1 MSVHH
6 LQYPAVSRFQF
17 PLWLNS
23 IVPFAVALL
32 GLGGIYSAVVLAFAT
47 APSTVNVGYMPK
59 QPVPFSHK
67 LHAGQ
72 LKMDCRYC
80 HNTVDEAAH
89 AAVPPTATC
98 VNCHSASN
106 PDGSISLSAIHTKS
120 PKLLEVRNSQATGDP
135 IEWERIHDLPDYAH
149 FNHSVHV
156 NRGVGCA
163 TCHGRVDQMEEVY
176 QAKTLSMS
184 WCLDCHRNP
193 EKFVRPFDRI
203 TDMEWSTDN
212 QLQLGR
218 DVCAQHGINPPVNC
232 STCHR

>member
-1 MSVHH
+1 MPLAAVGMIVGAIYAASV
-6 LQYPAVSRFQF
+6 
-17 PLWLNS
+17 W
-23 IVPFAVALL
+23 
-32 GLGGIYSAVVLAFAT
+32 AFAT

-67 LHAGQ
+67 LHAGE

-80 HNTVDEAAH
+80 HNTVDQAAH

-98 VNCHSASN
+98 VNCHSAAN
-106 PDGSISLSAIHTKS
+106 PDGSVALSAIHTKS
-120 PKLLEVRNSQATGDP
+120 RKLLEVRKSQASGNP

-156 NRGVGCA
+156 NRGVGCT

-193 EKFVRPFDRI
+193 KEFVRPFDQI
-203 TDMEWSTDN
+203 TDMDWEAEN
-212 QLQLGR
+212 QLEVGKSL
-218 DVCAQHGINPPVNC
+218 CEQHGINPPVNC

>member
-1 MSVHH
+1 MD
-6 LQYPAVSRFQF
+6 RFQF
-17 PLWLNS
+17 PPWINRLAPLAAGGS
-23 IVPFAVALL
+23 VVALL
-32 GLGGIYSAVVLAFAT
+32 YLVAVWAYAT

-67 LHAGQ
+67 LHAGD

-80 HNTVDEAAH
+80 HNTVEEAGH

-98 VNCHSASN
+98 ANCHSAAN
-106 PDGSISLSAIHTKS
+106 PDGSVSLSAIHTKS
-120 PKLLEVRNSQATGDP
+120 PKLLDVRRSQATGDP
-135 IEWERIHDLPDYAH
+135 IPWERIHDLPDYAH

-156 NRGVGCA
+156 NRGIGCV

-184 WCLDCHRNP
+184 WCLNCHRQP
-193 EKFVRPFDRI
+193 ERYVRPLDRI
-203 TDMEWSTDN
+203 TDMAWQPDD
-212 QLQLGR
+212 QLKLGR
-218 DVCAQHGINPPVNC
+218 QLREEYHIQPSTNC